1 MKNKDKDILP
11 LGTDFEVLEQ
21 AAPAAAQAA
30 APASADPRAPLR
42 KTVSTGSIGLLVAL
56 AGLLSPY
63 GAPAYSAVAA
73 LATAV
78 VLWQLLSAG
87 LGRIQPTSQT
97 LKPYGAV
104 LALVAGGLSLGLG
117 DSSGRLGA
125 ILCVLGGL
133 LSLVA
138 PAMNKKADSKLPP
151 AGTDVPVD
159 GQFSK
164 SLLAYLLVILSL
176 PLAWTNEPG
185 STALATILG
194 GLTFLFCL
202 LSLWASWVGMWK
214 LWAMPAISA
223 GFLGLVLFLAPLEA
237 VFLGLLGIARVFLGG
252 TWPALIHAWPGAEDL
267 SLLYLLAP
275 LLCFIGGAL
284 ATFELVQGAKKG
296 LAANKQKKEAE
307 IASRKAARAARR
319 ENAATPA
326 KGKSQEPEVAKDKA
340 KDSNKPDSK

>member
-11 LGTDFEVLEQ
+11 LGSDFEVLEE
-21 AAPAAAQAA
+21 AAASAPAAKV
-30 APASADPRAPLR
+30 APNTDPRAPLR

-56 AGLLSPY
+56 AGLLAPY
-63 GAPAYSAVAA
+63 GAPAYAGIAA

-87 LGRIQPTSQT
+87 LGRIQPTSQS

-104 LALVAGGLSLGLG
+104 LAILAGGLALALG
-117 DSSGRLGA
+117 DGSGRLGA
-125 ILCVLGGL
+125 ILAILGGL
-133 LSLVA
+133 LSLAA
-138 PAMNKKADSKLPP
+138 PAMNKKADAKLPP

-176 PLAWTNEPG
+176 PLAWTNEPS

-267 SLLYLLAP
+267 SLLYLLPP
-275 LLCFIGGAL
+275 LLCFFGGAL
-284 ATFELVQGAKKG
+284 ATFELVHGAKKG
-296 LAANKQKKEAE
+296 LAANKKKKEAE

-319 ENAATPA
+319 EGAGAGA
-326 KGKSQEPEVAKDKA
+326 KA
-340 KDSNKPDSK
+340 KDQESK